1 MAKRKKGVGAIEGTT
16 EIIKDVVSLGVG
28 VVGGSYV
35 NKIGLKIPIFPQ
47 YAGPAANLAIG
58 IALKKLVKNPML
70 DNVGNGMI
78 AAAFLNVALGFGIGA
93 THTNPTS
100 YVNGT
105 DEAMIAAYKARK
117 AVNGSIINGSIIN
130 GLLDDNAVQQ
140 DTDLV

>member
-35 NKIGLKIPIFPQ
+35 NKIALKSPIFPQ

-70 DNVGNGMI
+70 ENVGNGMI
-78 AAAFLNVALGFGIGA
+78 AAAFLNVALGFGIGS
-93 THTNPTS
+93 THTN

-105 DEAMIAAYKARK
+105 DEAMIEAYKARK